1 MVVDI
6 MDDMPFSYKRPQYV
20 PNKPQPSPD
29 MDSDADFGVIGD
41 ILSGAGHALD
51 LPGSMVRDAISFSN
65 PFDQVMT
72 PFSGENRTTGAD
84 ISRYWMGGDADSAGN
99 QMAGLMIDVLTDPT
113 ILATGGTSAAA
124 RMGMKGAGQ
133 VAKGAGKV
141 AGAAKGGYAAGK
153 KATTGGKL
161 MQQNKNLARRA
172 GLQDQNAEVFSRAAE
187 ELPLPGL
194 GRPESLTRP
203 TQTRQ
208 ALASAIHDSAAGIR
222 GQMMSD
228 EAIGAA
234 TELANKNLGTR
245 FNNATMPI
253 REGAYRG
260 ADQFARDAYGGARAG
275 LGALRD
281 SAEGLGR
288 GIMAGDRNAML
299 QGYGI
304 GSNAMRT
311 MTGQRME
318 QEPNI
323 EDMIAQAIM
332 EDPELGQQLLM
343 MLTGEQ

>member
-1 MVVDI
+1 MSRMGFSI
-6 MDDMPFSYKRPQYV
+6 PKYAEPEKPEQSDDM
-20 PNKPQPSPD
+20 
-29 MDSDADFGVIGD
+29 DFGVIGD

-99 QMAGLMIDVLTDPT
+99 QMAGLMIDILTDPT

-133 VAKGAGKV
+133 VAKGASKV

-172 GLQDQNAEVFSRAAE
+172 GALDEAASQS
-187 ELPLPGL
+187 PLPGL
-194 GRPESLTRP
+194 GRPSDMTGP
-203 TQTRQ
+203 TQQ
-208 ALASAIHDSAAGIR
+208 MQQQAAGLR
-222 GQMMSD
+222 SQMMGD

-234 TELANKNLGTR
+234 TDLANKSPGTR

-299 QGYGI
+299 QGYGV
-304 GSNAMRT
+304 GSNALRT

-318 QEPNI
+318 QEPSI

>member
-84 ISRYWMGGDADSAGN
+84 ISRYWAGGDADSAGN
-99 QMAGLMIDVLTDPT
+99 QMAGLMIDILTDPT
-113 ILATGGTSAAA
+113 ILATGGTAAAA

-133 VAKGAGKV
+133 VAKGASKV

-172 GLQDQNAEVFSRAAE
+172 AAADQAAIDSAEGSANFYQG
-187 ELPLPGL
+187 PP
-194 GRPESLTRP
+194 RP
-203 TQTRQ
+203 TQATRQ
-208 ALASAIHDSAAGIR
+208 FESQASGLR
-222 GQMMSD
+222 GQMMGDD
-228 EAIGAA
+228 EIQAMVNS
-234 TELANKNLGTR
+234 ANKDPLTR
-245 FNNATMPI
+245 MNNATMPL
-253 REGAYRG
+253 REGGYRG
-260 ADQFARDAYGGARAG
+260 AQQLGSSMYGGARAG
-275 LGALRD
+275 LGTARD
-281 SAEGLGR
+281 SAMDLGR